1 MARSYPKSTFT
12 RSLPLHLWVGMLTR
26 MWATRAI
33 VRESVSQIMYMRV
46 CICVY
51 EREIQTETQ
60 CSKTAAS
67 LCNDINGNYK
77 LNFHQGVATSCAT
90 YHWYPK
96 MGHRDHLKKEG
107 RPQIPMTTWKK
118 KSNQSILGHPW
129 KHNISST
136 FPKMFFMQLRLK
148 LSQVRNKIKEKQTFG
163 GDHIFCEDS
172 AAVETG
178 VLKPLLLLL
187 LQSFTEGWPTEFLPH
202 VHLPDSSLYYL
213 NIFMS
218 SDLILHSYQNESSKG
233 INSKCE
239 VASKSSYRSFPR
251 AVRPW

>member
-12 RSLPLHLWVGMLTR
+12 RSLPLHLWVGMFTR

-77 LNFHQGVATSCAT
+77 LNFHQGVATSRAT

-136 FPKMFFMQLRLK
+136 FPKMFFMQLRSK
-148 LSQVRNKIKEKQTFG
+148 LSTEQNKREANFWRRP
-163 GDHIFCEDS
+163 H
-172 AAVETG
+172 
-178 VLKPLLLLL
+178 LLWRLCQQWRLGCWNL
-187 LQSFTEGWPTEFLPH
+187 FSSCSSRASGKAGQLNSFRMCTYPT
-202 VHLPDSSLYYL
+202 
-213 NIFMS
+213 
-218 SDLILHSYQNESSKG
+218 LH
-233 INSKCE
+233 CTT
-239 VASKSSYRSFPR
+239 
-251 AVRPW
+251 